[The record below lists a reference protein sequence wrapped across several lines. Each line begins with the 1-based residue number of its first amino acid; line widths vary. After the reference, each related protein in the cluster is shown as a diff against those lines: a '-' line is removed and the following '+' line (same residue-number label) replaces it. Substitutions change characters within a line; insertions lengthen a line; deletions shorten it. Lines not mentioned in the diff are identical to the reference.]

1 MHGAKAV
8 TNLNL
13 KEDLK
18 MTLTNLI
25 NNQIINNQKLKQH
38 AAVIVILAAA
48 ILLPEIS
55 FAAGSADA
63 FAGIHTKIT
72 GWISGTA
79 GKLITFICFAMAG
92 IMGVAG
98 FPTKYILGA
107 MGTGLLLSSSGSIV
121 DMLFV

>member
-1 MHGAKAV
+1 MTNILKKIDQNKAKQYLCLASILAV
-8 TNLNL
+8 T
-13 KEDLK
+13 
-18 MTLTNLI
+18 M
-25 NNQIINNQKLKQH
+25 
-38 AAVIVILAAA
+38 V
-48 ILLPEIS
+48 LPDVS
-55 FAAGSADA
+55 FAAGGADA

-72 GWISGTA
+72 GWVSGTA

-107 MGTGLLLSSSGSIV
+107 MGTGLLLSSSGSLV

>member
-1 MHGAKAV
+1 M
-8 TNLNL
+8 
-13 KEDLK
+13 
-18 MTLTNLI
+18 TNLI
-25 NNQIINNQKLKQH
+25 NSINNKKAKQYL
-38 AAVIVILAAA
+38 VIAGILTATIA
-48 ILLPEIS
+48 LPEIS
-55 FAAGSADA
+55 FAADA

-72 GWISGTA
+72 GWVSGTA

-107 MGTGLLLSSSGSIV
+107 MGTGLLLSSSGSLV

>member
-1 MHGAKAV
+1 
-8 TNLNL
+8 
-13 KEDLK
+13 
-18 MTLTNLI
+18 MTKSNLI
-25 NNQIINNQKLKQH
+25 KNTNQNKTKQYI
-38 AAVIVILAAA
+38 AAASILAAT
-48 ILLPEIS
+48 IILPEIS
-55 FAAGSADA
+55 FAAGGSDA
-63 FAGIHTKIT
+63 FLDIHTKIT
-72 GWISGTA
+72 GWVSGTA

>member
-1 MHGAKAV
+1 MKIMKIIKSKKLV
-8 TNLNL
+8 NF
-13 KEDLK
+13 
-18 MTLTNLI
+18 MT
-25 NNQIINNQKLKQH
+25 NQKTKQYAS
-38 AAVIVILAAA
+38 AAGILAAT

-55 FAAGSADA
+55 QAANVDA
-63 FAGIHTKIT
+63 FADIHTKVT

-107 MGTGLLLSSSGSIV
+107 MGTGLLLSSSGALV
-121 DMLFV
+121 NMMFA